1 MRLIV
6 AALLALGVC
15 TVGAQTF
22 PSKPLRVIVPQP
34 PGGGFDM
41 VARTVSEP
49 LAALLGQS
57 VIVENRPGG
66 GTVIGTDAVAKAEP
80 DGYTML
86 LGASANLA
94 FTPGLYANLPYDPKR
109 DFIPIG
115 LAATF
120 SYTLVARNDLP
131 PRTLAD
137 IVGYARAN
145 PAKLNYASAGNGTGQ
160 HICAALSPEH
170 LSDRRHHAQQAPAAR
185 AGGRGEIPARREL
198 RDEHEQ
204 GDRHD
209 RALLRGAARAGTAPR
224 ACAHRAGERPVG
236 GAQHALPVSR
246 AEGEDESRV
255 KRIFLVTFLFSSPA
269 WSVSP
274 EAQEFIA
281 ITQQLEPVQ
290 CEKRQ
295 LRREIALAEVEQRDA
310 KELGAL
316 EPRLLK
322 STDSEDLTAVSRQQ
336 RADFDRV
343 VADREVATALEKRGA
358 RPLRMAPRE
367 AEAFV
372 AHEIDKWTQLMRE
385 ARITSD

>member
-1 MRLIV
+1 MRL
-6 AALLALGVC
+6 
-15 TVGAQTF
+15 
-22 PSKPLRVIVPQP
+22 IVPQP

-160 HICAALSPEH
+160 HICAALLWHLAGVSLTHVPYKGAQAVYQDLIPGRVDLFCDASSTARVQLDAGRVRAIAVSAPVRLAYHPEVPTVRETGV
-170 LSDRRHHAQQAPAAR
+170 LDFEMESWAGYFVRR
-185 AGGRGEIPARREL
+185 
-198 RDEHEQ
+198 
-204 GDRHD
+204 
-209 RALLRGAARAGTAPR
+209 GTAAPIV
-224 ACAHRAGERPVG
+224 A
-236 GAQHALPVSR
+236 
-246 AEGEDESRV
+246 
-255 KRIFLVTFLFSSPA
+255 
-269 WSVSP
+269 
-274 EAQEFIA
+274 
-281 ITQQLEPVQ
+281 
-290 CEKRQ
+290 
-295 LRREIALAEVEQRDA
+295 
-310 KELGAL
+310 
-316 EPRLLK
+316 RL
-322 STDSEDLTAVSRQQ
+322 